1 MITCVLF
8 RCWKYYL
15 TVARRLGWCMPVTAE
30 LVVQLADE
38 RLLSMD
44 CLYGQY
50 RAYSNCCRAILCQS
64 VN

>member
-1 MITCVLF
+1 MVTYELF

-15 TVARRLGWCMPVTAE
+15 AIARRLGWCVPVTAE

-38 RLLSMD
+38 RLLSKD

-50 RAYSNCCRAILCQS
+50 HAYSNCCRAILGQS
-64 VN
+64 VK